1 MRVTWD
7 QVLICLAYKLAL
19 LIVFLIPLILDC
31 LIDSSSW
38 ESWIE
43 LIWLIDLRKKEDK
56 GI

>member
-19 LIVFLIPLILDC
+19 LIVFLTLLILDC